1 MTDDEFPYNYTDDP
15 IDDITTL
22 CDYWELWL
30 QHYPTTTTT
39 NNKYTD

>member
-1 MTDDEFPYNYTDDP
+1 MTDDEFPYNYADDP
-15 IDDITTL
+15 IDDITLL

-30 QHYPTTTTT
+30 QHYPTTTT